1 MCSPLVIFLRSDY
14 VVLQDVNFSPLLLQ
28 GSCFKTLPDLFSLE
42 WNAKH
47 DVSFGTQSPRNRDN
61 TFPGSATGNLIRKNI
76 ILKLMSFVKQILYV
90 NAFITLIDKVTVF
103 EV

>member
-1 MCSPLVIFLRSDY
+1 MWIFPLSCCKDR
-14 VVLQDVNFSPLLLQ
+14 VLKP
-28 GSCFKTLPDLFSLE
+28 LPDLFSLE

-76 ILKLMSFVKQILYV
+76 ILKLMSFVKQICYV
-90 NAFITLIDKVTVF
+90 NAFITLIDSDSVWGVTQESIGF
-103 EV
+103 GLLRSAIG